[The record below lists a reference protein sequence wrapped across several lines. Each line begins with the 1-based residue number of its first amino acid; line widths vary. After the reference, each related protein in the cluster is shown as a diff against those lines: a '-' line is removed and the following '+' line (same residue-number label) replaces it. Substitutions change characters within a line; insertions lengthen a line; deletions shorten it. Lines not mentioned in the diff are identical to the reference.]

1 MKTEGDSEEFIGST
15 DLNLDS
21 FKKSNHL
28 NNNKNNNQVRD
39 LRARESRT
47 VALAGSLLIRKH
59 RSSLSEPEAWAVAE
73 QTAAAAID
81 CGAPLSAAPAV
92 AAVRER
98 FPDSRR
104 ADALAAL
111 FLEATRRLDDAAEI
125 CEAALEEAPAEAGA
139 LSARRAAMAWGRGDA
154 AEALRLVSEHLD
166 VYQSDGEAWAQA
178 GDWYMASGVDLSVAA
193 SRAAF
198 CYEEALLHAPT
209 SAAAHARAGDAFFVA
224 ADATGPSAS
233 SSVPASSRAASRE
246 AARKHNGAA
255 VALSG
260 GAGCSRALWGLVACE
275 AAAAG
280 ASSSSSSSSSS
291 PSRGGAGGKER
302 QQQAS
307 GGKSGGEAAENA
319 APLAA
324 AALLKKYQEEA
335 PDKVAMVRAALEG
348 LGVKVEV

>member
-1 MKTEGDSEEFIGST
+1 MIST
-15 DLNLDS
+15 STLFQNQ
-21 FKKSNHL
+21 KQ
-28 NNNKNNNQVRD
+28 QVRD

-59 RSSLSEPEAWAVAE
+59 RSSLPEPEVWAVAE

-81 CGAPLSAAPAV
+81 AGAPLSAAPAV

-111 FLEATRRLDDAAEI
+111 FLEATRRFDDAAEV
-125 CEAALEEAPAEAGA
+125 CEAAIEESPAESGV

-178 GDWYMASGVDLSVAA
+178 GDWYVASGVGGDAA
-193 SRAAF
+193 RAAF

-209 SAAAHARAGDAFFVA
+209 SAGAHARAADAFFSA
-224 ADATGPSAS
+224 ADASGPSSPS
-233 SSVPASSRAASRE
+233 SSAKAVSLE
-246 AARKHNGAA
+246 AARKHYGAA

-260 GAGCSRALWGLVACE
+260 GGGCSRALWGLVACE
-275 AAAAG
+275 AA
-280 ASSSSSSSSSS
+280 SSSSSSSS
-291 PSRGGAGGKER
+291 PSPSKGGGKEKK
-302 QQQAS
+302 QQAN
-307 GGKSGGEAAENA
+307 GRGEPAENA

-324 AALLKKYQEEA
+324 AALLKKYQQEA
-335 PDKVAMVRAALEG
+335 PDKVELVKAALEG
-348 LGVKVEV
+348 LGVK